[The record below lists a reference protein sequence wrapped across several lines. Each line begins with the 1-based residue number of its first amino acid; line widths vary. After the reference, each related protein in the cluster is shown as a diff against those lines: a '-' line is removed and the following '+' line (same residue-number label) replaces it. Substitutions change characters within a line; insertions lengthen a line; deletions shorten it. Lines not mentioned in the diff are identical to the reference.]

1 MRAVWNGK
9 RSESTIHRLS
19 LSSVTDDDRTRT
31 PIIIISNNNIIVSD
45 CVVLSITVEF
55 IILHT

>member
-31 PIIIISNNNIIVSD
+31 PIIVSNNNIIVSD